1 MVAVAAAVVEAEA
14 LPVKDNPLL
23 AGRTD
28 SVAAAAAAVERVG
41 KTDWEVVLEAENPWV
56 VEVAVAVEAVVLA
69 VATVAVAAAVA
80 DDEGRRLDCDSWP
93 VVAVGSSHADY
104 CSVDFPSIDL
114 DFRTN

>member
-1 MVAVAAAVVEAEA
+1 MAVAAAVVEAEA

-28 SVAAAAAAVERVG
+28 SVAAAAAERVG
-41 KTDWEVVLEAENPWV
+41 KTDWEVVLEAENPWA
-56 VEVAVAVEAVVLA
+56 VEVAVAVEAAVLA
-69 VATVAVAAAVA
+69 VATVAVAAAAVA

>member
-1 MVAVAAAVVEAEA
+1 MAVAAAVVEAEA

-28 SVAAAAAAVERVG
+28 SVAAAAAAAVERVG

-56 VEVAVAVEAVVLA
+56 VEVAVVVEAVVLA
-69 VATVAVAAAVA
+69 VATVAAAAA
-80 DDEGRRLDCDSWP
+80 DDDDEGRRLDCDSWP